1 MHEYRRS
8 PQVRST
14 KIGGHGL
21 VGGRDD
27 KHMYLVKHFLRAM
40 LLFVA
45 ILLPNAFDA
54 WKMKELQKYLPD
66 EKEHVEFFADWTCAQ
81 VQEPA

>member
-1 MHEYRRS
+1 M
-8 PQVRST
+8 RST
-14 KIGGHGL
+14 EIEGYGL
-21 VGGRDD
+21 PGGRDK
-27 KHMYLVKHFLRAM
+27 KHEYLVRHFVRAM

-54 WKMKELQKYLPD
+54 WKMKELSEYLPD
-66 EKEHVEFFADWTCAQ
+66 EKDHVEFFAEWTCAQ